1 MPDGRVQVSEE
12 AGLLHVPHLHPHLSD
27 RDDVMD
33 QLLDQARGC
42 PRPGHAGGHLSSHS
56 LHPARK
62 QSEVSTSGVIHQ
74 GISSLKC
81 TKFK

>member
-12 AGLLHVPHLHPHLSD
+12 AGLLHVPHLHSHLSD

-42 PRPGHAGGHLSSHS
+42 PRPGHAGGHLSPHS
-56 LHPARK
+56 LYPARQ
-62 QSEVSTSGVIHQ
+62 QSEVSTSSVIHQ